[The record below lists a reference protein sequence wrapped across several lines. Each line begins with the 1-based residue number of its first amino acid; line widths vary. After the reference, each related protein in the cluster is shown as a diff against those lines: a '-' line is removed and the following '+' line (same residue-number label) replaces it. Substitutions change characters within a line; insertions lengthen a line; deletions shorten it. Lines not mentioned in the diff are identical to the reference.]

1 MLVDSG
7 YWMASNW
14 LWVGKT
20 TMTSQFVDLTSS
32 LKCWIVYLIKFSYWS
47 KFHVIIMTGSGVMTI
62 FVYKGLTR
70 NLEIRNTHIWV
81 LPNIWRLAWVRD
93 TTFGTDVSNKIL
105 LNAAKC
111 QGYGFYRFRVI
122 KEKPKGE

>member
-1 MLVDSG
+1 MLVNSG

-14 LWVGKT
+14 LWVGKMT
-20 TMTSQFVDLTSS
+20 TTSQFVDLTSS
-32 LKCWIVYLIKFSYWS
+32 LKHWSVYLIKFSYWS

-70 NLEIRNTHIWV
+70 NLEIGNTHVWV

-93 TTFGTDVSNKIL
+93 TKFGTDVSNKIL

-111 QGYGFYRFRVI
+111 QVYSFYRFRVI
-122 KEKPKGE
+122 KVKPKGE